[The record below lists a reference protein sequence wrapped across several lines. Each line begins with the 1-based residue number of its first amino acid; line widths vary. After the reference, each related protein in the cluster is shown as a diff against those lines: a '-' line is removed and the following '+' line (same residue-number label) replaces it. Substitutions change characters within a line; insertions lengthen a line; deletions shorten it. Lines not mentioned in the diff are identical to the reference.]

1 MTQNAV
7 IDAYFEW
14 IYDLVCGGRFHED
27 ISYRKLLI
35 HLHNTEFTYILPIDA
50 NRADDG
56 INLRY
61 RFAYDKGWAFAD
73 SYLEGPCSVLEM
85 MVALAIRCEED
96 YMDDPAIGNRTAQ
109 WFWSMITSLGL
120 GHMDDTRFD
129 RIYAREVLTT
139 FLKREYE
146 PNGKGGLFTIR
157 RCKDDL
163 RDVEIWYQML
173 WYLNTIT

>member
-14 IYDLVCGGRFHED
+14 MYDLVCRDRFSKD

-35 HLHNTEFTYILPIDA
+35 HLHNTEFIYLIPIDA
-50 NRADDG
+50 NRAEDG

-61 RFAYDKGWAFAD
+61 RFAYDRGWSFAD
-73 SYLEGPCSVLEM
+73 SYLDGPCSVLEM

-96 YMDDPAIGNRTAQ
+96 YMDDAIIGNRTGQ
-109 WFWSMITSLGL
+109 WFWTMITSLGL
-120 GHMDDTRFD
+120 GHLDDARFN
-129 RIYAREVLTT
+129 RMYARDVIAT
-139 FLKREYE
+139 FLKRDYE

-157 RCKDDL
+157 NCREDL
-163 RDVEIWYQML
+163 RDVDIWHQML
-173 WYLNTIT
+173 RFLNTIT